1 MDTLSLDLATTTQA
15 TIPAT
20 ILATILPTLAIIPT
34 TMATTTV
41 DIMVDSTSHP
51 STLEDIHLSSE
62 TRINQLCT
70 IIYDIFDNKGY
81 STGTT
86 LY

>member
-1 MDTLSLDLATTTQA
+1 MDLVTMDTLSLDLATTTQA
-15 TIPAT
+15 TI
-20 ILATILPTLAIIPT
+20 LATILPTLATIPT

-41 DIMVDSTSHP
+41 DTMVDSTSHP

-81 STGTT
+81 K
-86 LY
+86 